1 MDRLGRLLDHVSDL
15 SRQGYRPGSSP
26 CSEGVALA
34 ALALCAHGREKPAL
48 EACSW
53 LRDRQQPQGRVGIS
67 AKLDEPGWPTCWAIL
82 AWTAYHRAIQAQSL
96 RGPFADAIE
105 SGLAWLGTISGRP
118 LPRSIEMG
126 HDTTLVGWPWV
137 VGTHSWLEPTC
148 LAVLAMRATRED
160 QGERF
165 REAVR
170 LLEDRLLPTGGANYG
185 NTLVFQQELLPHPQ
199 PTGLSLLALA
209 KLTRGE
215 PRVERSCEY
224 LKRALQPTTAT
235 ASLAYGLIGLD
246 AQGAWIDGAETWVL
260 DAADRTIAANGFQP
274 GVSLA
279 LLAAS
284 RDKNPLWKIVRQP
297 N

>member
-1 MDRLGRLLDHVSDL
+1 MDRLGRLLDHIADSTH
-15 SRQGYRPGSSP
+15 QGYRPGTP
-26 CSEGVALA
+26 QCSEGVALA
-34 ALALCAHGREKPAL
+34 ALALCAHGRPQQAL
-48 EACSW
+48 EPLGW
-53 LRDRQQPQGRVGIS
+53 LRERQQPQGRVGIS

-82 AWTAYHRAIQAQSL
+82 AWTAYHRSLREQSP
-96 RGPFADAIE
+96 RGPFADAIDA
-105 SGLAWLGTISGRP
+105 GLQWLGTISGKP
-118 LPRSIEMG
+118 LPRSLEMG

-137 VGTHSWLEPTC
+137 IGTHSWLEPTC

-160 QGERF
+160 QSERF

-215 PRVERSCEY
+215 PRIERSCDY
-224 LKRALQPTTAT
+224 LRRALGPTTAT
-235 ASLAYGLIGLD
+235 ASLAYGLMGLE
-246 AQGAWIDGAETWVL
+246 AQGRWIEGAEEWAL
-260 DAADRTIAANGFQP
+260 AAAERTVAASGFQP

-279 LLAAS
+279 LLAAA
-284 RDKNPLWKIVRQP
+284 REGNPLWRVVRKSA
-297 N
+297 